1 MKSILKKIL
10 TVEER
15 VNRLRH
21 LSQTMNSFES
31 YLSSARDKDVAERN
45 IQVAIESCLDIG
57 KILIAAHKLK
67 EPTDNKGVFM
77 ILAESGIID
86 TALLKFL
93 IPMAGTRNIL
103 VHGYDRI
110 DDALI
115 YGIIQKHL
123 PDFESFIQQIRS
135 YESLHGEL
143 S

>member
-57 KILIAAHKLK
+57 KILIAIHHLK
-67 EPTDNKGVFM
+67 EPSDNKGVFM
-77 ILAESGIID
+77 VLAESGIIE
-86 TALLKFL
+86 TTLLKFL

-123 PDFESFIQQIRS
+123 SDFENFIQQVRS
-135 YESLHGEL
+135 HESLDGVGP
-143 S
+143 

>member
-10 TVEER
+10 IVEER
-15 VNRLRH
+15 VKRLRH
-21 LSQTMNSFES
+21 LSQTINSFES

-57 KILIAAHKLK
+57 KILIATHQLK
-67 EPTDNKGVFM
+67 EPNDNKGVFM
-77 ILAESGIID
+77 VLAESGIIK

-115 YGIIQKHL
+115 YGIFQKHL

-135 YESLHGEL
+135 YESMRGEWP
-143 S
+143 

>member
-10 TVEER
+10 IVEER
-15 VNRLRH
+15 VKRLRH
-21 LSQTMNSFES
+21 LSQTINSFES

-57 KILIAAHKLK
+57 KILIATHQLK
-67 EPTDNKGVFM
+67 EPNDNKGVFM
-77 ILAESGIID
+77 VLAESGIIK

-115 YGIIQKHL
+115 YGIFQKHL
-123 PDFESFIQQIRS
+123 PNFESFIQQIRS
-135 YESLHGEL
+135 YGSMRGEWP
-143 S
+143 

>member
-1 MKSILKKIL
+1 
-10 TVEER
+10 
-15 VNRLRH
+15 
-21 LSQTMNSFES
+21 MNSFES

>member
-1 MKSILKKIL
+1 
-10 TVEER
+10 
-15 VNRLRH
+15 
-21 LSQTMNSFES
+21 
-31 YLSSARDKDVAERN
+31 
-45 IQVAIESCLDIG
+45 
-57 KILIAAHKLK
+57 
-67 EPTDNKGVFM
+67 
-77 ILAESGIID
+77 
-86 TALLKFL
+86 
-93 IPMAGTRNIL
+93 MAGTRNIL